1 MDCGLPF
8 ATNPAGSRPHVWKMD
23 YFPLSCFLEGE
34 GVGVSSEALAQ
45 TLAERVWFIVTVSLM
60 IQG

>member
-1 MDCGLPF
+1 
-8 ATNPAGSRPHVWKMD
+8 MD